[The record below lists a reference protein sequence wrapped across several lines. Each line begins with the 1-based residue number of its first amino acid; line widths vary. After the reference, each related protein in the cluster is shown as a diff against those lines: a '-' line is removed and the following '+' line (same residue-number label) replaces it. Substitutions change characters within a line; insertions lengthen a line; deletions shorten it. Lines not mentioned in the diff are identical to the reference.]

1 MAILFKV
8 LTLVEAGNMNSTGAL
23 LRYLTQMRIVFVA
36 DAPDVNTA
44 SDAMIV
50 KTIEIETLFGV
61 VD

>member
-1 MAILFKV
+1 
-8 LTLVEAGNMNSTGAL
+8 MNLAGAL

-36 DAPDVNTA
+36 DAANVDAA

-50 KTIEIETLFGV
+50 KKIGIETLFGV

>member
-1 MAILFKV
+1 
-8 LTLVEAGNMNSTGAL
+8 MNKTGAL
-23 LRYLTQMRIVFVA
+23 LRYLTQMRIVFVVDAA
-36 DAPDVNTA
+36 DVDNA